1 VERLAPVAR
10 GRPAE
15 APAMP
20 PVAPLPRPIDAIA
33 FVTDPATAHV
43 MAALFG
49 AAGVGRVQFGGI
61 AAALQVLA
69 AAPCPQVLVIDISE
83 EADPIGRLDN
93 LADLC
98 PPGTGVIIV
107 GAAYDPGLAQ
117 ELRAMGI
124 AHFLPKPIA
133 PDHMRAA
140 LIAESTSADAEPLTA
155 PGAAPGPAGGPAMLA
170 PAIVSDMPAEPI
182 APMPVAPRPAV
193 SPMHGPMPEAF
204 PSFAA
209 PVAPA
214 AYAPAAAEFAP
225 AAPSLA
231 ANASFA
237 PSSPFA
243 PMPPAAPSAAAFQP
257 APRAPEPPAEPA
269 FPSAP
274 LPTPVDTVS
283 RRVRPS
289 QPGVSDPVSRAIRAQ
304 PQTPMAP
311 VVTLPGVEP
320 LGRPVDLLAFLTD
333 AATANLV
340 AAVLGA
346 EGAGRA
352 QPGGIAAAIAY
363 LKESACPKVLVVD
376 VSGLP
381 DAMSQVDVL
390 AEVCTPGT
398 NVIVIGDT
406 NDINLYR
413 QLREAGVSDYLVKP
427 LQANALKTAILT
439 AVTGGASK
447 ALAHANKPMIV
458 FIGARGGVGCSTVA
472 INSAAILAQS
482 FAKKTMLVDLD
493 LQFGSTALA
502 LDIDPGTGL
511 RDALEQPER
520 VDSMFLNSLS
530 AKISDNFYVLA
541 AEESL
546 TESASFKTEGLEK
559 LIEELRR
566 HFDAIVLDIPRHAA
580 SQVWRVLG
588 YATSVVVV
596 ADQSLVGIRDTTR
609 LIGAAKEA
617 MDPAKVKVLVTESG
631 TDRGSRIAMKEF
643 EAALNRK
650 VDFIVPEDAKSVS
663 AAGRA
668 GKPVIDVQ
676 KNARIVA
683 TLRQICT
690 KLIGEAEAPL
700 SAGERDKP
708 KRRFSLFSRK
718 KK

>member
-1 VERLAPVAR
+1 
-10 GRPAE
+10 
-15 APAMP
+15 MP
-20 PVAPLPRPIDAIA
+20 PVTPLPRPIDAIA

-61 AAALQVLA
+61 ATALQVLA
-69 AAPCPQVLVIDISE
+69 AAPCPQVLVIDIADE
-83 EADPIGRLDN
+83 VDPIGRLDN

-107 GAAYDPGLAQ
+107 GGAYDPGLAQ
-117 ELRAMGI
+117 VLRAMGI
-124 AHFLPKPIA
+124 AHFLPKPIV

-140 LIAESTSADAEPLTA
+140 LIAESSPADAES
-155 PGAAPGPAGGPAMLA
+155 AAAASSAMLA
-170 PAIVSDMPAEPI
+170 PAIASDMAAYAPSPSPAASRA
-182 APMPVAPRPAV
+182 APA
-193 SPMHGPMPEAF
+193 PMHGPMPEAF

-209 PVAPA
+209 PA
-214 AYAPAAAEFAP
+214 AP
-225 AAPSLA
+225 AAPSG
-231 ANASFA
+231 FA
-237 PSSPFA
+237 PAVPAFVAPSPQA
-243 PMPPAAPSAAAFQP
+243 PAAPSPSFTPAA
-257 APRAPEPPAEPA
+257 RAPEPAPAEPA

-274 LPTPVDTVS
+274 LPTPVDSVS
-283 RRVRPS
+283 RRVRAS

-304 PQTPMAP
+304 PNTPMAP

-352 QPGGIAAAIAY
+352 QPGGIGAAIHY

-376 VSGLP
+376 ISGQP
-381 DAMSQVDVL
+381 DAMAQVDIL

-427 LQANALKTAILT
+427 LQATALKTAILT
-439 AVTGGASK
+439 AVVGGAAKSD
-447 ALAHANKPMIV
+447 AAANKPMVV

-472 INSAAILAQS
+472 INSAAILAQA
-482 FAKKTMLVDLD
+482 FGKKTMLVDLD

-650 VDFIVPEDAKSVS
+650 VDFIVPEDAKAVS

-668 GKPVIDVQ
+668 GKPIIDVQ
-676 KNARIVA
+676 KNARIVG
-683 TLRQICT
+683 TLRQVCT
-690 KLIGEAEAPL
+690 KLIGATEATET
-700 SAGERDKP
+700 SKGRDKP
-708 KRRFSLFSRK
+708 KRRFSLFSRRK
-718 KK
+718 K

>member
-1 VERLAPVAR
+1 MERLAPVAR
-10 GRPAE
+10 GRPPAAE
-15 APAMP
+15 PAAMP
-20 PVAPLPRPIDAIA
+20 PVAPLSRPIDAIA

-98 PPGTGVIIV
+98 PPGTGVIII
-107 GAAYDPGLAQ
+107 GGAYDPALAQ

-124 AHFLPKPIA
+124 SHFLPKPIA

-140 LIAESTSADAEPLTA
+140 LIAES
-155 PGAAPGPAGGPAMLA
+155 A
-170 PAIVSDMPAEPI
+170 PAADGPSG
-182 APMPVAPRPAV
+182 RPALPQPAIGADLPPAAQPFDPPPARAAGAPV
-193 SPMHGPMPEAF
+193 HGSMPEAF
-204 PSFAA
+204 PAFAA
-209 PVAPA
+209 PTLPSMAGAAPPVAPA
-214 AYAPAAAEFAP
+214 PAGFAAALAPSFMPAAE
-225 AAPSLA
+225 AAP
-231 ANASFA
+231 
-237 PSSPFA
+237 
-243 PMPPAAPSAAAFQP
+243 AAFQP
-257 APRAPEPPAEPA
+257 EVYARPAEPPPQPAA

-274 LPTPVDTVS
+274 LPTPVDSVS
-283 RRVRPS
+283 RRVRAG
-289 QPGVSDPVSRAIRAQ
+289 QAGISDPVSRAIRTQAQ
-304 PQTPMAP
+304 APMAP

-346 EGAGRA
+346 EGAGRT
-352 QPGGIAAAIAY
+352 QPGGIAAAVNY
-363 LKESACPKVLVVD
+363 LKDSACPKVLVVD

-381 DAMSQVDVL
+381 DAMAQVDSL

-413 QLREAGVSDYLVKP
+413 QLRESGVSDYLVKP
-427 LQANALKTAILT
+427 LQANALKTAILA
-439 AVTGGASK
+439 AVTGGQARTN
-447 ALAHANKPMIV
+447 AEANKPMIV
-458 FIGARGGVGCSTVA
+458 FVGARGGVGCSTVA
-472 INSAAILAQS
+472 INSAAVLAQV
-482 FAKKTMLVDLD
+482 FGKKTMLVDLD

-511 RDALEQPER
+511 RDALDQPER
-520 VDSMFLNSLS
+520 VDSMFLNSLA

-546 TESASFKTEGLEK
+546 TESAAFKTEGLEK

-609 LIGAAKEA
+609 IIGAAKEV

-650 VDFIVPEDAKSVS
+650 VDFVVPEDAKAVS

-668 GKPVIDVQ
+668 GKPVMDVQ
-676 KNARIVA
+676 KNARLVA
-683 TLRQICT
+683 TLKQICT
-690 KLIGEAEAPL
+690 KLIGEAAAP
-700 SAGERDKP
+700 AQGERAEKP

-718 KK
+718 NK